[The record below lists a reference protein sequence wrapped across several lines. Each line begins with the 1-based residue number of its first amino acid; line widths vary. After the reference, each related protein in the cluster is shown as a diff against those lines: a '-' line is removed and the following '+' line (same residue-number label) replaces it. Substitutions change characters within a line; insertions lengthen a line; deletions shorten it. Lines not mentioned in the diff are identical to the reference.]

1 MASITRPFA
10 LGFLFVYVPES
21 CLDQLRRDARPEA
34 SPRAVANVCSGKMG
48 VRANQKT
55 MASKHDAETHS
66 SCRGLPPRGLFTDQ
80 VMGGVSKGTMV
91 RDAVAGRAAIRM
103 RGDLSLENN
112 GGFVQIALAALFR
125 SPSISRLM
133 AGSSMPAP
141 GAGSNSTYS
150 AKARSTAFICGRT
163 P

>member
-1 MASITRPFA
+1 MLVTSAIIDDLSR
-10 LGFLFVYVPES
+10 E
-21 CLDQLRRDARPEA
+21 
-34 SPRAVANVCSGKMG
+34 
-48 VRANQKT
+48 
-55 MASKHDAETHS
+55 
-66 SCRGLPPRGLFTDQ
+66 PPIAAIGSNWQLFTDQ

-133 AGSSMPAP
+133 VGSSMPAP

-150 AKARSTAFICGRT
+150 AMVRSTAFICGRT